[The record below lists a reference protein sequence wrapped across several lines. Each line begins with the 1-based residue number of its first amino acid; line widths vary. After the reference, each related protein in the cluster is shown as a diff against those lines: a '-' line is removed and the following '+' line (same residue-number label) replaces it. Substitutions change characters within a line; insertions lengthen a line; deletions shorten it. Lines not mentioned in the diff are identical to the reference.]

1 MNPFIQDKTV
11 VVSLL
16 IAFVVAGLAF
26 LPNRQA
32 VNRPPDGGH
41 PGD

>member
-1 MNPFIQDKTV
+1 MNPFIQDKTI

-16 IAFVVAGLAF
+16 IAFVVASLAL
-26 LPNRQA
+26 LPNTQA
-32 VNRPPDGGH
+32 VNPPPDGGY

>member
-1 MNPFIQDKTV
+1 MNPFIQDNTI

-16 IAFVVAGLAF
+16 IAFVVAGLAL
-26 LPNRQA
+26 LPNTQA
-32 VNRPPDGGH
+32 VNPSPDGGY